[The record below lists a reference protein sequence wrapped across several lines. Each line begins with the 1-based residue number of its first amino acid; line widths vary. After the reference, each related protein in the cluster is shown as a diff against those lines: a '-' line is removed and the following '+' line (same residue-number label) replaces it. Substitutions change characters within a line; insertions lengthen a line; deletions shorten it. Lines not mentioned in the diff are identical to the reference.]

1 MTTQINVLNW
11 FEELKQR
18 GAREITHLGSRFH
31 TEAHNKRLFVST
43 RSNENVN

>member
-1 MTTQINVLNW
+1 MTTQINVVLNW
-11 FEELKQR
+11 FEELKQS
-18 GAREITHLGSRFH
+18 AREITHLGSRFH